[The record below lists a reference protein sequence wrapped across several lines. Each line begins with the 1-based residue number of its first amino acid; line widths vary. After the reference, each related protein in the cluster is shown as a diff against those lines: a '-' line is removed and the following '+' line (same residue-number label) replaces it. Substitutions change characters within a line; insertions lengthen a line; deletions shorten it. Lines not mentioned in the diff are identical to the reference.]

1 MAAENPN
8 PETGELNLFA
18 SEFVRCPQPV
28 YRRARAECPVARA
41 VLTQSPV
48 LSRYEDVVWA
58 LRHPEI
64 FSSEMDLQMA
74 LGTERPMIPQQ
85 IDPPAQTRYRKILDP
100 QFSRKQMAV
109 IEPDVRRQAVALIDK
124 FVDLGECEFDRDFAI
139 PLPCT
144 AFLSLLGLPQ
154 ADLELFLDLKD
165 GIIRPQVDPGDLEA
179 ATAARAA
186 SGRQIYAYFE
196 KVLDERAAQPRDDLL
211 TYFLQ
216 ARIKGDKLS
225 RNEVLDIC
233 FLFLLAGLDTVT
245 ATLGC
250 SMAYLAANP
259 EQQRRIVAEPALI
272 PGAVEELLRW
282 ETPVMAVPRVARQDV
297 TIRDFEV
304 KKGELVTLLLGA
316 SNTDESEFPD
326 PEFVDFGRRRNRHV
340 AFGAGPHRCLGS
352 HLARMELQVALEE
365 WHRRIPAYAV
375 RPGETPRYTFGI
387 REVQYLPLV
396 WEAGAGDAAS
406 A

>member
-1 MAAENPN
+1 
-8 PETGELNLFA
+8 
-18 SEFVRCPQPV
+18 
-28 YRRARAECPVARA
+28 
-41 VLTQSPV
+41 
-48 LSRYEDVVWA
+48 
-58 LRHPEI
+58 
-64 FSSEMDLQMA
+64 
-74 LGTERPMIPQQ
+74 MIPQQ

-100 QFSRKQMAV
+100 LFSRKRMAV
-109 IEPDVRRQAVALIDK
+109 IEPDVRSQARALIDK
-124 FVDLGECEFDRDFAI
+124 FADLGECEFDRDFAI

-154 ADLELFLDLKD
+154 ADLDFFLELKN
-165 GIIRPQVDPGDLEA
+165 GIIRPKVDPGDLEA
-179 ATAARAA
+179 AGAARAA

-211 TYFLQ
+211 SYFLQ

-259 EQQRRIVAEPALI
+259 EQQQRIVANPDLI

-282 ETPVMAVPRVARQDV
+282 ETPVMMVPRVVKQDV
-297 TIRDFEV
+297 TVHDFAI
-304 KKGELVTLLLGA
+304 KKGEVVTLLLGA

-326 PEFVDFGRRRNRHV
+326 PERVDFARERNRHI
-340 AFGAGPHRCLGS
+340 AFGAGAHRCLGS

-365 WHRRIPAYAV
+365 WHGRIPTYAV
-375 RPGETPRYTFGI
+375 KPGETPRYTPGI

-396 WEAGAGDAAS
+396 WETS
-406 A
+406 AR